1 VWKVLPIGLKIDLM
15 IKRGIFAYLQL
26 TRPANVITAIADIWA
41 GFAIAG
47 AWDYMAT
54 DYVYGEGRFWLN
66 LLWLSLSTIGLY
78 AGGVAFNDVADAEL
92 DAIERPERPIPSGR
106 VSKSAAFAMSSILL
120 IFGVLCAFQVNNT
133 AGILAIAVAACAV
146 FYDYWGKHQQIFGP
160 INMGLCRSGNLLL
173 GVSVAPEVLEKLW
186 PLAAIPLIFVAAITM
201 ISRGEVHGKNR
212 RALYFGGMMYA
223 SIFVAIMVMAY
234 LRSPWYLQVVPFLAL
249 LGYMIFPPLAKAIR
263 TQEPK
268 FIGKSVKAAVISLII
283 VNASIAAAFSGWP
296 VGIIVLLLL
305 PISLWLAKKFAVT

>member
-1 VWKVLPIGLKIDLM
+1 MRNSKI
-15 IKRGIFAYLQL
+15 FPYLQL

-54 DYVYGEGRFWLN
+54 NWIYGDQQFWWN

-106 VSKSAAFAMSSILL
+106 ASKKAAFWMSSLL
-120 IFGVLCAFQVNNT
+120 LVFGIVCAFQVNQV

-146 FYDYWGKHQQIFGP
+146 LYDYWGKHQRIFGP

-173 GVSVAPEVLEKLW
+173 GVSVAPEVLEMIW
-186 PLAAIPLIFVAAITM
+186 PIGILPLIYVAAITM

-212 RALYFGGMMYA
+212 KALYAGGLMYA
-223 SIFVAIMVMAY
+223 SIFLAIFCLAY
-234 LRSPWYLQVVPFLAL
+234 LESPGYLQVIPFLAL

-283 VNASIAAAFSGWP
+283 VNASVASAFSGWP
-296 VGIIVLLLL
+296 IGIIVLLLL

>member
-1 VWKVLPIGLKIDLM
+1 MAKH
-15 IKRGIFAYLQL
+15 GIFPYLQL

-54 DYVYGEGRFWLN
+54 NWIYGDQQFWQN

-78 AGGVAFNDVADAEL
+78 AGGVAFNDIADAEL

-106 VSKSAAFAMSSILL
+106 ASKSHAMIMSTLL
-120 IFGVLCAFQVNNT
+120 LVFGIVCAFQVNHV
-133 AGILAIAVAACAV
+133 AGFLASAVALCAV
-146 FYDYWGKHQQIFGP
+146 LYDYWGKHQRILGP

-173 GVSVAPEVLEKLW
+173 GISVAPEVLQKIW
-186 PLAAIPLIFVAAITM
+186 PIALIPLIYVAAITM

-212 RALYFGGMMYA
+212 KALFAGGMMYA
-223 SIFVAIMVMAY
+223 SIFLAIFGMAY
-234 LRSPWYLQVVPFLAL
+234 LESPGYLQVIPFLGL

-296 VGIIVLLLL
+296 IGIIVLLLL